1 MRALVSFLHVSALK
15 IRVGSQ
21 RWAVLEG
28 LCRGLDLTGHS
39 HYLLLHDD
47 DDDDDDGEA
56 ARAAVLEDVRRT
68 QRDELRTCAMDDT
81 RVLCVPGA
89 PECHAQYGV
98 WGVATAAL
106 SAGSAPNVAVS
117 RGPSP

>member
-1 MRALVSFLHVSALK
+1 MCALLFRSFTRLYLYLYLYLKALK

-39 HYLLLHDD
+39 HDLLLHDHDDDHDD
-47 DDDDDDGEA
+47 DDDDEA

-68 QRDELRTCAMDDT
+68 QRDE
-81 RVLCVPGA
+81 
-89 PECHAQYGV
+89 
-98 WGVATAAL
+98 
-106 SAGSAPNVAVS
+106 
-117 RGPSP
+117 

>member
-47 DDDDDDGEA
+47 DDDDDDEA

-68 QRDELRTCAMDDT
+68 QRDE
-81 RVLCVPGA
+81 
-89 PECHAQYGV
+89 
-98 WGVATAAL
+98 
-106 SAGSAPNVAVS
+106 
-117 RGPSP
+117 